1 MSNRKNHR
9 RKAADRRANQIQSGE
24 VTLRAVAPA
33 PAPSDTS
40 QEQIPVPTPP
50 ALDQLEPI
58 LERALVDHR
67 AGLPVSDDVQLLA
80 EMEDNIPRLLALL
93 AEQEASVES
102 REQEEATRAKTPL
115 AMKLEVV
122 GCRFATMIFPLD
134 PATGRPKT
142 IPEFTFEMQPCIKGK
157 DQPDQDCRDCPHC
170 QILPYGA
177 HLAPHE
183 SRYPGHGMLLPIAN
197 EAQAEQLA
205 KLVSAIGLQ

>member
-67 AGLPVSDDVQLLA
+67 AGLPVSDDVKLLA
-80 EMEDNIPRLLALL
+80 EMEDNIPRLLALRTEKL
-93 AEQEASVES
+93 RAE
-102 REQEEATRAKTPL
+102 
-115 AMKLEVV
+115 
-122 GCRFATMIFPLD
+122 
-134 PATGRPKT
+134 
-142 IPEFTFEMQPCIKGK
+142 
-157 DQPDQDCRDCPHC
+157 
-170 QILPYGA
+170 
-177 HLAPHE
+177 
-183 SRYPGHGMLLPIAN
+183 
-197 EAQAEQLA
+197 
-205 KLVSAIGLQ
+205 